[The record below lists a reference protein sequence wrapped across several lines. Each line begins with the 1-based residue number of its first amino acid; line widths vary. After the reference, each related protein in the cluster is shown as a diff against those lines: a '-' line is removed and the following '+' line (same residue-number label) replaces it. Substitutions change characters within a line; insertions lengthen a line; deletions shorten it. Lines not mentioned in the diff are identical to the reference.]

1 MNEEILLC
9 RQGWDGIERGFR
21 EKESMRK
28 KGGCGRVCVFVARRG
43 VGRNDERKR
52 VEGRGVRK
60 DKMYRNEMENG
71 FGWDLGLNGWI

>member
-52 VEGRGVRK
+52 VEGEGGS
-60 DKMYRNEMENG
+60 EG
-71 FGWDLGLNGWI
+71 